1 MPNVQGEQAAWLAV
15 EAAESKKALDV
26 VTLDMHQ
33 ITLFTD
39 YFVIGSGTST
49 VHVKAIAE
57 AVEEKLSGAG
67 VRLLHREGVNGGR
80 WVLLD
85 YGDVVV
91 HIFHQDEREYYD
103 LERFWRGAP
112 RVNFDRLRER
122 SGT

>member
-1 MPNVQGEQAAWLAV
+1 MPNMQWERVAWLAV

-26 VTLDMHQ
+26 VTLDMQ
-33 ITLFTD
+33 KVTLLTD

-57 AVEEKLSGAG
+57 AVEEKLAEAG
-67 VRLLHREGVNGGR
+67 VRLIHREGVNGGR

-91 HIFHQDEREYYD
+91 HIFHRDEREFYD
-103 LERFWRGAP
+103 LERFWHQAP